1 MAEKDKSAE
10 QQLSDA
16 MWTWVGRL
24 VMAAAL
30 VGAGFF
36 GGYYQYGDAVE
47 LRQGNKELQDQIV
60 DLKNQ
65 RETLSTQIARFRRDL
80 EVCRKDLKA
89 CRSAAPAAAG
99 E

>member
-1 MAEKDKSAE
+1 MADTEKSAE

-24 VMAAAL
+24 VLAAVL
-30 VGAGFF
+30 IGAGFF
-36 GGYYQYGDAVE
+36 AGYYRYGDAIE
-47 LRQGNKELQDQIV
+47 LRQQNKEQQDQVV

-89 CRSAAPAAAG
+89 CRAG
-99 E
+99 TAE